1 MSFIKLPQYFWQL
14 SSARFNLIYA
24 LFVMAAYNIPF
35 INAVY
40 EKDHSFVATALIV
53 ICIFLVLNIALSVL
67 FIRPLVKPLA
77 IVFCLLNASALYFMN
92 AYGVVIDKIM
102 LMNVIQTDVY
112 EVADLLNLKMA
123 LYLILLGII
132 PSYLIY
138 KTDIAFKPLKADA
151 KGKLTQGL
159 IFALVAGGIIGV
171 VFGVGASVIVNVL
184 FKWPVYVQAYSVI
197 LSFFVCTIT
206 GIFFGWYPAR
216 KAANLDPIEAIRY
229 E

>member
-159 IFALVAGGIIGV
+159 IFALVAGGIIG
-171 VFGVGASVIVNVL
+171 GTVGNGS
-184 FKWPVYVQAYSVI
+184 
-197 LSFFVCTIT
+197 TIT
-206 GIFFGWYPAR
+206 GCYNTAEISATGS
-216 KAANLDPIEAIRY
+216 KAGGIIGRIRVK
-229 E
+229 